1 MEGEVL
7 VKFVGDTSNLD
18 SKTKGL
24 TSSFGKMTG
33 SIALGNLAAKGIS
46 KGFELVSQN
55 MDRAIQRIDTMNNY
69 PKVMELFG
77 VSADEASE
85 SIKRIDASVQG
96 LPTSLDQ
103 AVAGV
108 QDLFTVTG
116 DLSQSEDMFKAIND
130 SAMVFANGSTE
141 AVDRF
146 IYGYKQALSAGKV
159 SAQDFNQMNEA
170 IPGLMSKV
178 AESMGISYKEL
189 KDGLSDGSIS
199 IDQFND
205 ALHKLDTDGTGSME
219 ALSKSA
225 HTATGGIQTSIA
237 NAKTALARGVANIIK
252 SVDKAL
258 EPFGGLSGVISSIGK
273 IGESAFKKIG
283 DVINWVI
290 PKFIEVAQWINKN
303 KAWIE
308 PLTIAVLSF
317 ITAFKGIKTVISIVK
332 GIQTAFALLNA
343 TMMANPIGLIIAA
356 IAALVAVFIYL
367 WKHCEGFRNFF
378 IGMGEGIISG
388 VQAVWTFLQ
397 TVFQEIVGAVTTFIQ
412 TIWAF
417 ISPIFDFI
425 KNVLYLIIAV
435 VAKVLETIYNILIG
449 VAGWVWDNVLNPI
462 VSFFTTAF
470 DFVTGIVGNAVNFI
484 TGVFSGI
491 ANWIWNNVLSP
502 VVNFFTSAFNTVRNV
517 VVSVFNAIR
526 DTISNIFNAI
536 GNIIKAPI
544 NGIISG
550 INGVLKT
557 MNKIKIPKW
566 VPGVGG
572 KGINIPLIPKLAT
585 GTNYVPNDMIAMIHE
600 GEAVVPK
607 KFNPYAN
614 GMDSTRISSMQN
626 TYNPNIQVYNNVNIE
641 QDPLGQLVHNIKTY
655 SGGSPNDYN
664 YGVGVS

>member
-7 VKFVGDTSNLD
+7 IKFIGDTSNVD

-55 MDRAIQRIDTMNNY
+55 MDRASQRIDTMNNY

-85 SIKRIDASVQG
+85 SVKRIDASVQG

-116 DLSQSEDMFKAIND
+116 DLGKSEDMFKAIND

-237 NAKTALARGVANIIK
+237 NAKTALVRGVANIMK

-258 EPFGGLSGVISSIGK
+258 EPFGGLTGVISKLGQ
-273 IGESAFKKIG
+273 IGEKVFSGLGQIIPIIIPPLLQIIQSIIPPLQGLLTQIMPVLSNIFQTLMPVAIQILNTLIPPLIQIIQSLLPPLIQIINSLLPLIKPIADLINPIVKILMA
-283 DVINWVI
+283 VISPLIEIMSTILPPFIGLLSTILQVI
-290 PKFIEVAQWINKN
+290 LP
-303 KAWIE
+303 
-308 PLTIAVLSF
+308 PLTTAIKQFAGIFEIAIREMF
-317 ITAFKGIKTVISIVK
+317 NRAR
-332 GIQTAFALLNA
+332 
-343 TMMANPIGLIIAA
+343 PIFELIGSQFN
-356 IAALVAVFIYL
+356 VM
-367 WKHCEGFRNFF
+367 KN
-378 IGMGEGIISG
+378 IISN
-388 VQAVWTFLQ
+388 L
-397 TVFQEIVGAVTTFIQ
+397 I
-412 TIWAF
+412 
-417 ISPIFDFI
+417 DFI
-425 KNVLYLIIAV
+425 KNVFTGNWKGAWQNV
-435 VAKVLETIYNILIG
+435 VNIFKNIM
-449 VAGWVWDNVLNPI
+449 
-462 VSFFTTAF
+462 
-470 DFVTGIVGNAVNFI
+470 
-484 TGVFSGI
+484 SGI
-491 ANWIWNNVLSP
+491 
-502 VVNFFTSAFNTVRNV
+502 
-517 VVSVFNAIR
+517 
-526 DTISNIFNAI
+526 
-536 GNIIKAPI
+536 GN
-544 NGIISG
+544 
-550 INGVLKT
+550 VLKT
-557 MNKIKIPKW
+557 PINVIIAGINTFIKGLNHIKIPKW

-585 GTNYVPNDMIAMIHE
+585 GTNYVPDDMIAMIHE

-614 GMDSTRISSMQN
+614 GIDSTRISSMQN

>member
-7 VKFVGDTSNLD
+7 VRFVGDTSNLD
-18 SKTKGL
+18 SKTKGI
-24 TSSFGKMTG
+24 TSSFGKM
-33 SIALGNLAAKGIS
+33 SAAMAIGNITAKAVSKGI
-46 KGFELVSQN
+46 ELIGENV
-55 MDRAIQRIDTMNNY
+55 DRASQRIDTMNNY

-85 SIKRIDASVQG
+85 SVKRIDESVQG

-116 DLSQSEDMFKAIND
+116 DLGKSEAMFKSIND
-130 SAMVFANGSTE
+130 SAMVFANGSTQ

-199 IDQFND
+199 IDQFNE
-205 ALHKLDTDGTGSME
+205 ALNKLDSEGTGSME

-237 NAKTALARGVANIIK
+237 NARTALVRGVANIMK

-258 EPFGGLSGVISSIGK
+258 EPFGGLTGVISKLGQ
-273 IGESAFKKIG
+273 IGEKVFSGLGQIIPIIIPPLVQIIQSIIPPLQGLLTQIMPVLSNIFQTLMPVAIQILNTLIPPLIQIIQSLLPPLIQIINSLLPLIKPIADLINPVVKILMA
-283 DVINWVI
+283 VISPLIEIISTILPPFIGLLSTILQVI
-290 PKFIEVAQWINKN
+290 LP
-303 KAWIE
+303 
-308 PLTIAVLSF
+308 PLTTAIKQFAGIFEIAIREMFNRVR
-317 ITAFKGIKTVISIVK
+317 
-332 GIQTAFALLNA
+332 
-343 TMMANPIGLIIAA
+343 PIFELIGSQFN
-356 IAALVAVFIYL
+356 VM
-367 WKHCEGFRNFF
+367 KN
-378 IGMGEGIISG
+378 IISN
-388 VQAVWTFLQ
+388 L
-397 TVFQEIVGAVTTFIQ
+397 I
-412 TIWAF
+412 
-417 ISPIFDFI
+417 DFI
-425 KNVLYLIIAV
+425 KNV
-435 VAKVLETIYNILIG
+435 
-449 VAGWVWDNVLNPI
+449 
-462 VSFFTTAF
+462 FT
-470 DFVTGIVGNAVNFI
+470 GNWKGAWQN
-484 TGVFSGI
+484 
-491 ANWIWNNVLSP
+491 
-502 VVNFFTSAFNTVRNV
+502 VVNIFK
-517 VVSVFNAIR
+517 
-526 DTISNIFNAI
+526 NIMSGI
-536 GNIIKAPI
+536 GNILKTPI
-544 NGIISG
+544 NVIIAG
-550 INGVLKT
+550 LNT
-557 MNKIKIPKW
+557 FIKGLNHIRIPKW

-614 GMDSTRISSMQN
+614 GIDSTRISSMQN

>member
-7 VKFVGDTSNLD
+7 VKFKGDTSDID
-18 SKTKGL
+18 SKTKNI
-24 TSSFGKMTG
+24 TTSFGKM
-33 SIALGNLAAKGIS
+33 SAAMAIGNIAAKAVS
-46 KGFELVSQN
+46 KGIELIGENV
-55 MDRAIQRIDTMNNY
+55 DRASQRIDTMNNY

-77 VSADEASE
+77 VSADEAAE
-85 SIKRIDASVQG
+85 SVKRIDESVQG

-116 DLSQSEDMFKAIND
+116 DLGKSEAMFKSIND

-178 AESMGISYKEL
+178 AESMGISYKKL

-199 IDQFND
+199 IDQFNA
-205 ALHKLDTDGTGSME
+205 ALQKLDTEGTGSME

-237 NAKTALARGVANIIK
+237 NARTALVRGVANIMK

-258 EPFGGLSGVISSIGK
+258 EPFGGLTGVITKLGKVGEKVFSGLGQIIPIIIPPLLQIIQTIMPPLQNLLTQIMPVLTNLFQTLMPVAIQILNTLIPPLMQIIQAILPPLMQIIQSLLPLLKPIADLLNPIIKILMAIITPLIQIISSILPPF
-273 IGESAFKKIG
+273 IDLLSTILQ
-283 DVINWVI
+283 VIL
-290 PKFIEVAQWINKN
+290 P
-303 KAWIE
+303 
-308 PLTIAVLSF
+308 PLTAAIDFFASVLSTK
-317 ITAFKGIKTVISIVK
+317 IQAAFG
-332 GIQTAFALLNA
+332 
-343 TMMANPIGLIIAA
+343 
-356 IAALVAVFIYL
+356 
-367 WKHCEGFRNFF
+367 R
-378 IGMGEGIISG
+378 
-388 VQAVWTFLQ
+388 VQ
-397 TVFQEIVGAVTTFIQ
+397 
-412 TIWAF
+412 
-417 ISPIFDFI
+417 PIFDLIGNQFNMI
-425 KNVLYLIIAV
+425 KNIISNLIDFIR
-435 VAKVLETIYNILIG
+435 
-449 VAGWVWDNVLNPI
+449 NV
-462 VSFFTTAF
+462 FT
-470 DFVTGIVGNAVNFI
+470 GNWRAAWQN
-484 TGVFSGI
+484 
-491 ANWIWNNVLSP
+491 
-502 VVNFFTSAFNTVRNV
+502 VVN
-517 VVSVFNAIR
+517 
-526 DTISNIFNAI
+526 IFKSIMSGI
-536 GNIIKAPI
+536 GNILKMPL
-544 NGIISG
+544 NVIISG
-550 INGVLKT
+550 INAFIKGL
-557 MNKIKIPKW
+557 NHIKIPKW

-585 GTNYVPNDMIAMIHE
+585 GTNYVPDDMIAMIHE

-614 GMDSTRISSMQN
+614 GIDSTRISSMQN

-664 YGVGVS
+664 YGAGV

>member
-7 VKFVGDTSNLD
+7 VRFVGDTSNLD
-18 SKTKGL
+18 SKTKGI
-24 TSSFGKMTG
+24 TSSFGKM
-33 SIALGNLAAKGIS
+33 SAAMAIGNITAKAVSKGI
-46 KGFELVSQN
+46 ELIGENV
-55 MDRAIQRIDTMNNY
+55 DRASQRIDTMNNY

-85 SIKRIDASVQG
+85 SVKRIDESVQG

-116 DLSQSEDMFKAIND
+116 DLGKSEAMFKSIND

-178 AESMGISYKEL
+178 AESMGISFKDL

-199 IDQFND
+199 IDQFNA
-205 ALHKLDTDGTGSME
+205 ALQKLDTEGTGSME

-237 NAKTALARGVANIIK
+237 NARTALVRGVANIMK

-258 EPFGGLSGVISSIGK
+258 EPFGGLTGVITKLGKVGEKVFSGLGQIIPVIIPPLLEIIQTIAPALQSLLTQIMPVLSNIFQTIMPIAIQILNTLIPPLLQIIQMILPPLTQIINSLLPLLKPIADLLNPIIKILMSIITPLVEIISSILPPF
-273 IGESAFKKIG
+273 IDLLSTILQ
-283 DVINWVI
+283 VIL
-290 PKFIEVAQWINKN
+290 P
-303 KAWIE
+303 
-308 PLTIAVLSF
+308 PLTAAIDFFASVLSTK
-317 ITAFKGIKTVISIVK
+317 IQAAFGIV
-332 GIQTAFALLNA
+332 Q
-343 TMMANPIGLIIAA
+343 PIFDLIGNQFNMI
-356 IAALVAVFIYL
+356 
-367 WKHCEGFRNFF
+367 KN
-378 IGMGEGIISG
+378 IISN
-388 VQAVWTFLQ
+388 L
-397 TVFQEIVGAVTTFIQ
+397 I
-412 TIWAF
+412 
-417 ISPIFDFI
+417 DFI
-425 KNVLYLIIAV
+425 KNVFTGNWKAAWKNV
-435 VAKVLETIYNILIG
+435 VNIFKSIM
-449 VAGWVWDNVLNPI
+449 
-462 VSFFTTAF
+462 
-470 DFVTGIVGNAVNFI
+470 
-484 TGVFSGI
+484 SGI
-491 ANWIWNNVLSP
+491 A
-502 VVNFFTSAFNTVRNV
+502 
-517 VVSVFNAIR
+517 
-526 DTISNIFNAI
+526 
-536 GNIIKAPI
+536 NIIKAPI
-544 NGIISG
+544 NAIIGG
-550 INGVLKT
+550 INGFIKGL
-557 MNKIKIPKW
+557 NKIKIPNW
-566 VPGVGG
+566 VPVVGG

-585 GTNYVPNDMIAMIHE
+585 GTNYVPNDMLAMIHE

-614 GMDSTRISSMQN
+614 GIDSTRISSMQN

>member
-7 VKFVGDTSNLD
+7 IKFIGDTSNVD

-85 SIKRIDASVQG
+85 SIKRIDKSVQG

-103 AVAGV
+103 AVSGV
-108 QDLFTVTG
+108 QDLFTVTN
-116 DLSQSEDMFKAIND
+116 DLEQSESMFKAIND

-199 IDQFND
+199 IDQFNA
-205 ALHKLDTDGTGSME
+205 ALQKLDTEGTGSME

-225 HTATGGIQTSIA
+225 HTATGGIQTSIT
-237 NAKTALARGVANIIK
+237 NMKTALARGVANIIK

-290 PKFIEVAQWINKN
+290 PKFVEIAQWINKN

-308 PLTIAVLSF
+308 PLTIAILSF
-317 ITAFKGIKTVISIVK
+317 ITAFKGVQTVITIVK
-332 GIQTAFALLNA
+332 GFQTAFALLNA
-343 TMMANPIGLIIAA
+343 TMLANPIGLIIAA
-356 IAALVAVFIYL
+356 IAALVAAFIYL
-367 WKHCEGFRNFF
+367 WNHCEGFRNFF
-378 IGMGEGIISG
+378 IGMWEGFKNLISTWIDG
-388 VQAVWTFLQ
+388 FKKNLEFVKGFVMGIWDGIKTHISNGISL
-397 TVFQEIVGAVTTFIQ
+397 IVG
-412 TIWAF
+412 
-417 ISPIFDFI
+417 
-425 KNVLYLIIAV
+425 
-435 VAKVLETIYNILIG
+435 
-449 VAGWVWDNVLNPI
+449 
-462 VSFFTTAF
+462 FFTGMA
-470 DFVTGIVGNAVNFI
+470 DGIKRIVYG
-484 TGVFSGI
+484 
-491 ANWIWNNVLSP
+491 
-502 VVNFFTSAFNTVRNV
+502 
-517 VVSVFNAIR
+517 IR
-526 DTISNIFNAI
+526 DIFVNVFTAIVNIV
-536 GNIIKAPI
+536 KAPI
-544 NGIISG
+544 NFIIGG
-550 INGVLKT
+550 INAFIRGI
-557 MNKIKIPKW
+557 NRIKIPKW

-572 KGINIPLIPKLAT
+572 KGFNISTIPKLNV
-585 GTNYVPNDMIAMIHE
+585 GTNYVPEDTLAMIHK

-614 GMDSTRISSMQN
+614 GIDSTRISSMQN

>member
-7 VKFVGDTSNLD
+7 IKFIGDTSNVD

-24 TSSFGKMTG
+24 TSSFSKMTG

-55 MDRAIQRIDTMNNY
+55 MDRASQRIDTMNNY

-85 SIKRIDASVQG
+85 SVKRIDKSVQG

-146 IYGYKQALSAGKV
+146 IYGYKQSLSAGKV

-237 NAKTALARGVANIIK
+237 NAKTALVRGVANIMK

-258 EPFGGLSGVISSIGK
+258 EPFGGLTGVISKLGQ
-273 IGESAFKKIG
+273 IGEKVFSGLGQIIPIIIPPLVQIIQSIIPPLQGLLTQIMPVLTNIFQTLMPVAIQILNTLIPPLIQIIQSLLPPLIQIINSLLPLIKPIADLINPVVKILMA
-283 DVINWVI
+283 VISPLIEIISTILPPFIGLLSTILQVI
-290 PKFIEVAQWINKN
+290 LP
-303 KAWIE
+303 
-308 PLTIAVLSF
+308 PLTTAIKQFAGIFEIAIREMFNRVR
-317 ITAFKGIKTVISIVK
+317 
-332 GIQTAFALLNA
+332 
-343 TMMANPIGLIIAA
+343 PIFELIGSQFN
-356 IAALVAVFIYL
+356 VM
-367 WKHCEGFRNFF
+367 KN
-378 IGMGEGIISG
+378 IISN
-388 VQAVWTFLQ
+388 L
-397 TVFQEIVGAVTTFIQ
+397 I
-412 TIWAF
+412 
-417 ISPIFDFI
+417 DFI
-425 KNVLYLIIAV
+425 KNV
-435 VAKVLETIYNILIG
+435 
-449 VAGWVWDNVLNPI
+449 
-462 VSFFTTAF
+462 FT
-470 DFVTGIVGNAVNFI
+470 GNWKGAWQN
-484 TGVFSGI
+484 
-491 ANWIWNNVLSP
+491 
-502 VVNFFTSAFNTVRNV
+502 VVNIFK
-517 VVSVFNAIR
+517 
-526 DTISNIFNAI
+526 NIMSGI
-536 GNIIKAPI
+536 GNILKTPI
-544 NGIISG
+544 NVIIAG
-550 INGVLKT
+550 LNTFIKGLNH
-557 MNKIKIPKW
+557 IKIPKW

-585 GTNYVPNDMIAMIHE
+585 GTNYVPNDMLAMIHE

-614 GMDSTRISSMQN
+614 GIDSTRISSMQN

>member
-7 VKFVGDTSNLD
+7 VRFVGDTSNLD

-24 TSSFGKMTG
+24 SSSFGKLSAAMA
-33 SIALGNLAAKGIS
+33 IGNITAKAVSKGI
-46 KGFELVSQN
+46 ELIGENV
-55 MDRAIQRIDTMNNY
+55 DRASQRIDTMNNY

-85 SIKRIDASVQG
+85 SIKRIDESVQG

-116 DLSQSEDMFKAIND
+116 DLGKSEAMFKSIND

-178 AESMGISYKEL
+178 AESMGISFKKL

-199 IDQFND
+199 IDQFNE
-205 ALHKLDTDGTGSME
+205 ALNKLDSEGTGSME

-237 NAKTALARGVANIIK
+237 NARTALVRGVANIMK

-258 EPFGGLSGVISSIGK
+258 EPFGGLTGVITKLGKVGEKVFSGLGQIIPVIIPPLLQIAQEIMPSLQSIFSQIMPVLMNLVQAIIPLISQYLVTNFETLMSLVQMIMPALVEILNSLMPILTMLGGLIK
-273 IGESAFKKIG
+273 PLFTIISALLKPLLSIITTILPPFI
-283 DVINWVI
+283 DLLSTILQVIL
-290 PKFIEVAQWINKN
+290 P
-303 KAWIE
+303 
-308 PLTIAVLSF
+308 PLTAAIDLFASVLSTK
-317 ITAFKGIKTVISIVK
+317 IQAAFGI
-332 GIQTAFALLNA
+332 
-343 TMMANPIGLIIAA
+343 
-356 IAALVAVFIYL
+356 
-367 WKHCEGFRNFF
+367 
-378 IGMGEGIISG
+378 
-388 VQAVWTFLQ
+388 VQ
-397 TVFQEIVGAVTTFIQ
+397 
-412 TIWAF
+412 
-417 ISPIFDFI
+417 PIFDLIGNQFNMMKNIISNLINFI
-425 KNVLYLIIAV
+425 KNV
-435 VAKVLETIYNILIG
+435 
-449 VAGWVWDNVLNPI
+449 
-462 VSFFTTAF
+462 FT
-470 DFVTGIVGNAVNFI
+470 GNWKAAWQN
-484 TGVFSGI
+484 
-491 ANWIWNNVLSP
+491 
-502 VVNFFTSAFNTVRNV
+502 VVN
-517 VVSVFNAIR
+517 
-526 DTISNIFNAI
+526 IFKSIMSGI
-536 GNIIKAPI
+536 GNILKAPI
-544 NGIISG
+544 NAIIGG
-550 INGVLKT
+550 INGFIKGL
-557 MNKIKIPKW
+557 NKIKIPNW
-566 VPGVGG
+566 VPAVGG

-585 GTNYVPNDMIAMIHE
+585 GTNYVPDDMLAMIHE

-614 GMDSTRISSMQN
+614 GIDSTRITSMQN

>member
-7 VKFVGDTSNLD
+7 VRFVGDTSDID
-18 SKTKGL
+18 SKTKGI
-24 TSSFGKMTG
+24 TSSFGKM
-33 SIALGNLAAKGIS
+33 SAAMAIGNITAKAVSKGI
-46 KGFELVSQN
+46 ELIGENV
-55 MDRAIQRIDTMNNY
+55 DRASQRIDTMNNY

-116 DLSQSEDMFKAIND
+116 DLGKSEAMFKSIND

-178 AESMGISYKEL
+178 AESMGISFKKL

-199 IDQFND
+199 IDQFNA
-205 ALHKLDTDGTGSME
+205 ALQKLDTEGTGSME

-237 NAKTALARGVANIIK
+237 NARTALVRGVANIMK

-258 EPFGGLSGVISSIGK
+258 EPFGGLTGVITKLGKVGEKVFSGLGQIIPVIIPPLLEIIQTIAPALQSLLSQIMPVLSNIFQTIMPIAIQILNTLIPPLLQIIQMILPPLTQIINSLLPLLKPIADLLNPIIKILMSIITPLVQIISSILPPF
-273 IGESAFKKIG
+273 IDLLSTILQ
-283 DVINWVI
+283 VIL
-290 PKFIEVAQWINKN
+290 P
-303 KAWIE
+303 
-308 PLTIAVLSF
+308 PLTAAIDFFASVLSTK
-317 ITAFKGIKTVISIVK
+317 IQAAFGIV
-332 GIQTAFALLNA
+332 Q
-343 TMMANPIGLIIAA
+343 PIFDLIGNQFNMI
-356 IAALVAVFIYL
+356 
-367 WKHCEGFRNFF
+367 KN
-378 IGMGEGIISG
+378 IISN
-388 VQAVWTFLQ
+388 L
-397 TVFQEIVGAVTTFIQ
+397 I
-412 TIWAF
+412 
-417 ISPIFDFI
+417 DFI
-425 KNVLYLIIAV
+425 KNVFTGNWRAAWQNV
-435 VAKVLETIYNILIG
+435 VNIFKSIM
-449 VAGWVWDNVLNPI
+449 
-462 VSFFTTAF
+462 
-470 DFVTGIVGNAVNFI
+470 
-484 TGVFSGI
+484 SGI
-491 ANWIWNNVLSP
+491 A
-502 VVNFFTSAFNTVRNV
+502 
-517 VVSVFNAIR
+517 
-526 DTISNIFNAI
+526 
-536 GNIIKAPI
+536 NIIKAPI
-544 NGIISG
+544 NAIIGG
-550 INGVLKT
+550 INGFIKGL
-557 MNKIKIPKW
+557 NKIKIPNW
-566 VPGVGG
+566 VPVVGG

-585 GTNYVPNDMIAMIHE
+585 GTNYVPDDMIAMIHE

-614 GMDSTRISSMQN
+614 GIDSTRISSMQN

>member
-7 VKFVGDTSNLD
+7 IKFIGDTSNVD

-55 MDRAIQRIDTMNNY
+55 MDRASQRIDTMNNY

-85 SIKRIDASVQG
+85 SIKRIDESVQG

-116 DLSQSEDMFKAIND
+116 DLGKSEAMFKSIND
-130 SAMVFANGSTE
+130 SAMVFANGSTG

-237 NAKTALARGVANIIK
+237 NAKTALVRGVANIMK

-258 EPFGGLSGVISSIGK
+258 EPFGGLTGVISKLGQ
-273 IGESAFKKIG
+273 IGEKVFSGLGQIIPIIIPPLLQIIQSIIPPLQSLLTQIMPVLTNLFQTLMPVAIQILNTLIPPLMQIIQALLPPLIQIINSLLPLIKPIADLLNPIIKILMSIIAPLVQIISSILPPFIDLLSTILG
-283 DVINWVI
+283 VIL
-290 PKFIEVAQWINKN
+290 P
-303 KAWIE
+303 
-308 PLTIAVLSF
+308 PLTAAIDFFASVLSTK
-317 ITAFKGIKTVISIVK
+317 IQAAFGIV
-332 GIQTAFALLNA
+332 Q
-343 TMMANPIGLIIAA
+343 PIFDLIGNKFNMI
-356 IAALVAVFIYL
+356 
-367 WKHCEGFRNFF
+367 KN
-378 IGMGEGIISG
+378 IISN
-388 VQAVWTFLQ
+388 L
-397 TVFQEIVGAVTTFIQ
+397 I
-412 TIWAF
+412 
-417 ISPIFDFI
+417 DFI
-425 KNVLYLIIAV
+425 KNV
-435 VAKVLETIYNILIG
+435 
-449 VAGWVWDNVLNPI
+449 
-462 VSFFTTAF
+462 FT
-470 DFVTGIVGNAVNFI
+470 GNWKAAWQN
-484 TGVFSGI
+484 
-491 ANWIWNNVLSP
+491 
-502 VVNFFTSAFNTVRNV
+502 VVN
-517 VVSVFNAIR
+517 
-526 DTISNIFNAI
+526 IFKSIMSGI
-536 GNIIKAPI
+536 GNILKTPI
-544 NGIISG
+544 NVIISG
-550 INGVLKT
+550 LNTFIKGLNH
-557 MNKIKIPKW
+557 IKIPKW

-614 GMDSTRISSMQN
+614 GIDSTRISSMQN

>member
-7 VKFVGDTSNLD
+7 VRFVGDTSNID

-24 TSSFGKMTG
+24 TSSFGKM
-33 SIALGNLAAKGIS
+33 SAAMAIGNITAKAVSKGI
-46 KGFELVSQN
+46 ELIGENV
-55 MDRAIQRIDTMNNY
+55 DRASQRIDTMNNY

-85 SIKRIDASVQG
+85 SVKRIDESVQG

-116 DLSQSEDMFKAIND
+116 DLGKSEAMFKSIND

-178 AESMGISYKEL
+178 AESMGISFKKL

-199 IDQFND
+199 IDQFNA
-205 ALHKLDTDGTGSME
+205 ALQKLDTEGTGSME

-237 NAKTALARGVANIIK
+237 NARTALVRGVANIMK

-258 EPFGGLSGVISSIGK
+258 EPFGGLTGVITKLGKVGEKVFSGLGQIIPVIIPPLLEIIQTIAPALQSLLTQIMPVLSNIFQTIMPIAIQILNTLIPPLLQIIQMILPPLTQIINSLLPLLKPIADLLNPIIKILMSIITPLVEIISSILPPF
-273 IGESAFKKIG
+273 IDLLSTILQ
-283 DVINWVI
+283 VIL
-290 PKFIEVAQWINKN
+290 P
-303 KAWIE
+303 
-308 PLTIAVLSF
+308 PLTAAIDFFASVLSTK
-317 ITAFKGIKTVISIVK
+317 IQAAFGIV
-332 GIQTAFALLNA
+332 Q
-343 TMMANPIGLIIAA
+343 PIFDLIGNQFNMI
-356 IAALVAVFIYL
+356 
-367 WKHCEGFRNFF
+367 KN
-378 IGMGEGIISG
+378 IISN
-388 VQAVWTFLQ
+388 L
-397 TVFQEIVGAVTTFIQ
+397 I
-412 TIWAF
+412 
-417 ISPIFDFI
+417 DFI
-425 KNVLYLIIAV
+425 KNVFTGNWKAAWQNV
-435 VAKVLETIYNILIG
+435 VNIFKSIM
-449 VAGWVWDNVLNPI
+449 
-462 VSFFTTAF
+462 
-470 DFVTGIVGNAVNFI
+470 
-484 TGVFSGI
+484 SGI
-491 ANWIWNNVLSP
+491 A
-502 VVNFFTSAFNTVRNV
+502 
-517 VVSVFNAIR
+517 
-526 DTISNIFNAI
+526 
-536 GNIIKAPI
+536 NIIKAPI
-544 NGIISG
+544 NAIIGG
-550 INGVLKT
+550 INGFIKGL
-557 MNKIKIPKW
+557 NKIKIPNW
-566 VPGVGG
+566 VPVVGG

-614 GMDSTRISSMQN
+614 GIDSTRISSMQN

>member
-7 VKFVGDTSNLD
+7 VRFVGDTSNLD
-18 SKTKGL
+18 SKTKGI
-24 TSSFGKMTG
+24 TSSFGKM
-33 SIALGNLAAKGIS
+33 SAAMAIGNITAKAVSKGI
-46 KGFELVSQN
+46 ELIGENV
-55 MDRAIQRIDTMNNY
+55 DRASQRIDTMNNY

-85 SIKRIDASVQG
+85 SIKRIDESVQG

-116 DLSQSEDMFKAIND
+116 DLGKSEAMFKSIND

-178 AESMGISYKEL
+178 AESMGISFKKL

-199 IDQFND
+199 IDQFNE
-205 ALHKLDTDGTGSME
+205 ALNKLDSEGTGSME

-237 NAKTALARGVANIIK
+237 NARTALVRGVANIMK

-258 EPFGGLSGVISSIGK
+258 EPFGGLTGVITKLGKVGEKVFSGLGQIIPVIIPPLLQIAQEIMPSLQSIFSQIMPVLMNLVQAIMPLISQYLVTNFETLMSLVQMIMPALVEILNSLMPILTMLGGLIK
-273 IGESAFKKIG
+273 PLFTIISALLKPLLSIITTILPPFI
-283 DVINWVI
+283 DLLSTILQVIL
-290 PKFIEVAQWINKN
+290 P
-303 KAWIE
+303 
-308 PLTIAVLSF
+308 PLTAAIDLFASVLSTK
-317 ITAFKGIKTVISIVK
+317 IQAAFGI
-332 GIQTAFALLNA
+332 
-343 TMMANPIGLIIAA
+343 
-356 IAALVAVFIYL
+356 
-367 WKHCEGFRNFF
+367 
-378 IGMGEGIISG
+378 
-388 VQAVWTFLQ
+388 VQ
-397 TVFQEIVGAVTTFIQ
+397 
-412 TIWAF
+412 
-417 ISPIFDFI
+417 PIFDLIGNQFNMMKNIISNLINFI
-425 KNVLYLIIAV
+425 KNV
-435 VAKVLETIYNILIG
+435 
-449 VAGWVWDNVLNPI
+449 
-462 VSFFTTAF
+462 FT
-470 DFVTGIVGNAVNFI
+470 GNWKAAWQN
-484 TGVFSGI
+484 
-491 ANWIWNNVLSP
+491 
-502 VVNFFTSAFNTVRNV
+502 VVN
-517 VVSVFNAIR
+517 
-526 DTISNIFNAI
+526 IFKSIMSGI
-536 GNIIKAPI
+536 GNILKAPI
-544 NGIISG
+544 NAIIGG
-550 INGVLKT
+550 INGFIKGL
-557 MNKIKIPKW
+557 NKIKIPNW
-566 VPGVGG
+566 VPAVGG

-585 GTNYVPNDMIAMIHE
+585 GTNYVPDDMLAMIHE

-614 GMDSTRISSMQN
+614 GIDSTRITSMQN

>member
-7 VKFVGDTSNLD
+7 VRFVGDTSNLD
-18 SKTKGL
+18 SKTKGI
-24 TSSFGKMTG
+24 TSSFGKLSAAMA
-33 SIALGNLAAKGIS
+33 IGNITAKAVSKGI
-46 KGFELVSQN
+46 ELIGENV
-55 MDRAIQRIDTMNNY
+55 DRASQRIDTMNNY

-85 SIKRIDASVQG
+85 SIKRIDESVQG

-116 DLSQSEDMFKAIND
+116 DLGKSEAMFKSIND

-178 AESMGISYKEL
+178 AESMGISFKKL

-199 IDQFND
+199 IDQFNE
-205 ALHKLDTDGTGSME
+205 ALNKLDSEGTGSME

-237 NAKTALARGVANIIK
+237 NARTALVRGVANIMK

-258 EPFGGLSGVISSIGK
+258 EPFGGLTGVITKLGKVGEKVFSGLGQIIPVIIPPLLQIIQSIIPPLQNLLTQIMPVLTNLFQTLMPVAIQILNTLIPPLLQIIQMILPPLTQIINSLLPLLKPIADLLNPIIKILMSIITPLVEIISSILPPF
-273 IGESAFKKIG
+273 IDLLSTILQ
-283 DVINWVI
+283 VIL
-290 PKFIEVAQWINKN
+290 P
-303 KAWIE
+303 
-308 PLTIAVLSF
+308 PLTAAIDFFASVLSTK
-317 ITAFKGIKTVISIVK
+317 IQAAFGI
-332 GIQTAFALLNA
+332 
-343 TMMANPIGLIIAA
+343 
-356 IAALVAVFIYL
+356 
-367 WKHCEGFRNFF
+367 
-378 IGMGEGIISG
+378 
-388 VQAVWTFLQ
+388 VQ
-397 TVFQEIVGAVTTFIQ
+397 
-412 TIWAF
+412 
-417 ISPIFDFI
+417 PIFDLIGNQFNMMKNIISNLINFI
-425 KNVLYLIIAV
+425 KNV
-435 VAKVLETIYNILIG
+435 
-449 VAGWVWDNVLNPI
+449 
-462 VSFFTTAF
+462 FT
-470 DFVTGIVGNAVNFI
+470 GNWKAAWQN
-484 TGVFSGI
+484 
-491 ANWIWNNVLSP
+491 
-502 VVNFFTSAFNTVRNV
+502 VVN
-517 VVSVFNAIR
+517 
-526 DTISNIFNAI
+526 IFKSIMSGI
-536 GNIIKAPI
+536 GNILKAPI
-544 NGIISG
+544 NAIIGG
-550 INGVLKT
+550 INGFIKGL
-557 MNKIKIPKW
+557 NKIKIPNW
-566 VPGVGG
+566 VPAVGG

-585 GTNYVPNDMIAMIHE
+585 GTNYVPDDMLAMIHE

-614 GMDSTRISSMQN
+614 GIDSTRITSMQN

>member
-7 VKFVGDTSNLD
+7 VRFVGDTSNLD
-18 SKTKGL
+18 SKTKGI
-24 TSSFGKMTG
+24 TSSFGKM
-33 SIALGNLAAKGIS
+33 SAAMAIGNITAKAVSKGI
-46 KGFELVSQN
+46 ELIGENV
-55 MDRAIQRIDTMNNY
+55 DRASQRIDTMNNY

-85 SIKRIDASVQG
+85 SVKRIDESVQG

-116 DLSQSEDMFKAIND
+116 DLGKSEAMFKSIND

-178 AESMGISYKEL
+178 AESMGISFKDL

-199 IDQFND
+199 IDQFNE
-205 ALHKLDTDGTGSME
+205 ALNKLDSEGTGSME

-237 NAKTALARGVANIIK
+237 NARTALVRGVANIMK

-258 EPFGGLSGVISSIGK
+258 EPFGGLTGVITKLGKVGEKVFSSLGQIIPVIIPPLLEIIQTIAPALQSLLSQIMPVLSNIFQTLMPVVIQILNTLIPPLLQIIQMILPPLMQIINSLLPLLKPIADLLNPIIKILMSIITPLVQIISSILPPF
-273 IGESAFKKIG
+273 IDLLSTILQ
-283 DVINWVI
+283 VIL
-290 PKFIEVAQWINKN
+290 P
-303 KAWIE
+303 
-308 PLTIAVLSF
+308 PLTAAIDFFASVLSTK
-317 ITAFKGIKTVISIVK
+317 IQAAFGIV
-332 GIQTAFALLNA
+332 Q
-343 TMMANPIGLIIAA
+343 PIFDLIGNQFNMI
-356 IAALVAVFIYL
+356 
-367 WKHCEGFRNFF
+367 KN
-378 IGMGEGIISG
+378 IISN
-388 VQAVWTFLQ
+388 L
-397 TVFQEIVGAVTTFIQ
+397 I
-412 TIWAF
+412 
-417 ISPIFDFI
+417 DFI
-425 KNVLYLIIAV
+425 KNVFTGNWKAAWQSV
-435 VAKVLETIYNILIG
+435 VNIFKSIM
-449 VAGWVWDNVLNPI
+449 
-462 VSFFTTAF
+462 
-470 DFVTGIVGNAVNFI
+470 
-484 TGVFSGI
+484 SGI
-491 ANWIWNNVLSP
+491 A
-502 VVNFFTSAFNTVRNV
+502 
-517 VVSVFNAIR
+517 
-526 DTISNIFNAI
+526 
-536 GNIIKAPI
+536 NIIKAPI
-544 NGIISG
+544 NAIIGG
-550 INGVLKT
+550 INGFIKGL
-557 MNKIKIPKW
+557 NKIKIPNW
-566 VPGVGG
+566 VPVVGG

-585 GTNYVPNDMIAMIHE
+585 GTNYVPNDMLAMIHE

-614 GMDSTRISSMQN
+614 GIDSTRITSMQN

-664 YGVGVS
+664 YGVGV

>member
-7 VKFVGDTSNLD
+7 VRFVGDTSNLD

-24 TSSFGKMTG
+24 SSSFGKLSAAMA
-33 SIALGNLAAKGIS
+33 IGNITAKAVSKGI
-46 KGFELVSQN
+46 ELIGENV
-55 MDRAIQRIDTMNNY
+55 DRASQRIDTMNNY

-85 SIKRIDASVQG
+85 SIKRIDESVQG

-116 DLSQSEDMFKAIND
+116 DLGKSEAMFKSIND

-178 AESMGISYKEL
+178 AESMGISFKDL

-199 IDQFND
+199 IDQFNE
-205 ALHKLDTDGTGSME
+205 ALNKLDSEGTGSME

-237 NAKTALARGVANIIK
+237 NARTALVRGVANIMK

-258 EPFGGLSGVISSIGK
+258 EPFGGLTGVITKLGKVGEKVFSGLGQIIPVIIPPLLQIAQEIMPSLQSIFSQIMPVLMNLVQAIMPLISQYLVTNFETLMSLVQMIMPALVEILNSLMPILTMLGGLIK
-273 IGESAFKKIG
+273 PLFTIISALLKPLLSIITTILPPFI
-283 DVINWVI
+283 DLLSTILQVIL
-290 PKFIEVAQWINKN
+290 P
-303 KAWIE
+303 
-308 PLTIAVLSF
+308 PLTAAIDLFASVLSTK
-317 ITAFKGIKTVISIVK
+317 IQAAFGI
-332 GIQTAFALLNA
+332 
-343 TMMANPIGLIIAA
+343 
-356 IAALVAVFIYL
+356 
-367 WKHCEGFRNFF
+367 
-378 IGMGEGIISG
+378 
-388 VQAVWTFLQ
+388 VQ
-397 TVFQEIVGAVTTFIQ
+397 
-412 TIWAF
+412 
-417 ISPIFDFI
+417 PIFDLIGNQFNMMKNIISNLINFI
-425 KNVLYLIIAV
+425 KNV
-435 VAKVLETIYNILIG
+435 
-449 VAGWVWDNVLNPI
+449 
-462 VSFFTTAF
+462 FT
-470 DFVTGIVGNAVNFI
+470 GNWKAAWQN
-484 TGVFSGI
+484 
-491 ANWIWNNVLSP
+491 
-502 VVNFFTSAFNTVRNV
+502 VVN
-517 VVSVFNAIR
+517 
-526 DTISNIFNAI
+526 IFKSIMSGI
-536 GNIIKAPI
+536 GNILKAPI
-544 NGIISG
+544 NAIIGG
-550 INGVLKT
+550 INGFIKGL
-557 MNKIKIPKW
+557 NKIKIPNW
-566 VPGVGG
+566 VPAVGG

-585 GTNYVPNDMIAMIHE
+585 GTNYVPDDMLAMIHE

-614 GMDSTRISSMQN
+614 GIDSTRITSMQN

>member
-7 VKFVGDTSNLD
+7 IKFVGDTSDID

-24 TSSFGKMTG
+24 TSSFGKM
-33 SIALGNLAAKGIS
+33 SAAMAIGNIAAKAVS
-46 KGFELVSQN
+46 KGIELIGEN
-55 MDRAIQRIDTMNNY
+55 IDRASQRIDTMNNY

-85 SIKRIDASVQG
+85 SVKRIDESVQG

-116 DLSQSEDMFKAIND
+116 DLEKSESMFKSIND

-146 IYGYKQALSAGKV
+146 IYGFKQALSAGKV

-170 IPGLMSKV
+170 IPGLMTKV
-178 AESMGISYKEL
+178 AEAMGVSFKEL

-199 IDQFND
+199 IDQFNK
-205 ALHKLDTDGTGSME
+205 ALHKLDVEGVGSME

-237 NAKTALARGVANIIK
+237 NAKTALVRGVANIMK

-258 EPFGGLSGVISSIGK
+258 EPFGGLTGVISKLGQV
-273 IGESAFKKIG
+273 GEKVFSGLGQI
-283 DVINWVI
+283 I
-290 PKFIEVAQWINKN
+290 PII
-303 KAWIE
+303 IP
-308 PLTIAVLSF
+308 PL
-317 ITAFKGIKTVISIVK
+317 
-332 GIQTAFALLNA
+332 
-343 TMMANPIGLIIAA
+343 
-356 IAALVAVFIYL
+356 
-367 WKHCEGFRNFF
+367 
-378 IGMGEGIISG
+378 
-388 VQAVWTFLQ
+388 LQ
-397 TVFQEIVGAVTTFIQ
+397 IIQ
-412 TIWAF
+412 TIIPPLQSLLAQIMPVLINLF
-417 ISPIFDFI
+417 QTLMPVAIQILNTLIPPLMQIIQALLPPLIQIINSLLPLIKPIADLIQPLVKILMAIISPLIEIISTILPPFIDLLSTILQVILPPLTWAIEQFAGVFTIYMQEAFNRVRPIFDLIGSRFNIMKNIISNLIDFI
-425 KNVLYLIIAV
+425 KNV
-435 VAKVLETIYNILIG
+435 
-449 VAGWVWDNVLNPI
+449 
-462 VSFFTTAF
+462 FT
-470 DFVTGIVGNAVNFI
+470 GNWRAAWQN
-484 TGVFSGI
+484 
-491 ANWIWNNVLSP
+491 
-502 VVNFFTSAFNTVRNV
+502 VVNIFK
-517 VVSVFNAIR
+517 
-526 DTISNIFNAI
+526 NIMSGI
-536 GNIIKAPI
+536 GNILKMPL
-544 NGIISG
+544 NVIIAG
-550 INGVLKT
+550 INTFIKGL
-557 MNKIKIPKW
+557 NHIKIPKW

-572 KGINIPLIPKLAT
+572 KGISIPLIPKLAT
-585 GTNYVPNDMIAMIHE
+585 GTNYVPDDMIAMIHE

-614 GMDSTRISSMQN
+614 GIDSTRISSMQN

>member
-1 MEGEVL
+1 MDGEVL
-7 VKFVGDTSNLD
+7 VKFVGDTSDID
-18 SKTKGL
+18 SKTKGI
-24 TSSFGKMTG
+24 TSSFGKM
-33 SIALGNLAAKGIS
+33 SAAMAIGNIAAKAVS
-46 KGFELVSQN
+46 KGIELIGENV
-55 MDRAIQRIDTMNNY
+55 DRASQRIDTMNNY

-85 SIKRIDASVQG
+85 SIKRIDESVQG

-116 DLSQSEDMFKAIND
+116 DLGKSEAMFKSIND

-178 AESMGISYKEL
+178 AESMGISYKKL

-199 IDQFND
+199 IDQFNA
-205 ALHKLDTDGTGSME
+205 ALQKLDTEGTGSME

-237 NAKTALARGVANIIK
+237 NARTALVRGVANIMK

-258 EPFGGLSGVISSIGK
+258 EPFGGLTGVITKLGKVGEKVFSGLGQIIPVIIPPLLQIIQSIIPPLQNLLTQIMPVLTNLFQTLMPVAIQILNTLIPPLMQIIQALLPPLIQIINSLLPLIKPIADLLNPIIKILMAIITPLVQIISSILPPFIDLLSTILG
-273 IGESAFKKIG
+273 
-283 DVINWVI
+283 VIL
-290 PKFIEVAQWINKN
+290 P
-303 KAWIE
+303 
-308 PLTIAVLSF
+308 PLTAAIDFFASVLSTK
-317 ITAFKGIKTVISIVK
+317 IQAAFGIV
-332 GIQTAFALLNA
+332 Q
-343 TMMANPIGLIIAA
+343 PIFDLIGNRFNMI
-356 IAALVAVFIYL
+356 
-367 WKHCEGFRNFF
+367 KN
-378 IGMGEGIISG
+378 IISN
-388 VQAVWTFLQ
+388 L
-397 TVFQEIVGAVTTFIQ
+397 I
-412 TIWAF
+412 
-417 ISPIFDFI
+417 DFI
-425 KNVLYLIIAV
+425 KNV
-435 VAKVLETIYNILIG
+435 
-449 VAGWVWDNVLNPI
+449 
-462 VSFFTTAF
+462 FT
-470 DFVTGIVGNAVNFI
+470 GNWRAAWQN
-484 TGVFSGI
+484 
-491 ANWIWNNVLSP
+491 
-502 VVNFFTSAFNTVRNV
+502 VVNIFK
-517 VVSVFNAIR
+517 
-526 DTISNIFNAI
+526 NIMSGI
-536 GNIIKAPI
+536 GNILKTPL
-544 NGIISG
+544 NVIISG
-550 INGVLKT
+550 INTFIKGL
-557 MNKIKIPKW
+557 NHIKIPKW

-585 GTNYVPNDMIAMIHE
+585 GTNYVPDDMIAMIHE

-614 GMDSTRISSMQN
+614 GIDSTRISSMQN

>member
-18 SKTKGL
+18 SKTKGI
-24 TSSFGKMTG
+24 TSSFGKMSG
-33 SIALGNLAAKGIS
+33 AMAIGNIAAKAVS
-46 KGFELVSQN
+46 KGIEVIGEN
-55 MDRAIQRIDTMNNY
+55 VDRASQRIDTMNNY

-85 SIKRIDASVQG
+85 SIKRIDKSVQG

-103 AVAGV
+103 AVSGV
-108 QDLFTVTG
+108 QDLFTVTN
-116 DLSQSEDMFKAIND
+116 DLEQSEDMFKAIND

-205 ALHKLDTDGTGSME
+205 ALQKLDTEGTGSME

-237 NAKTALARGVANIIK
+237 NAKTAMVRGVANIMK
-252 SVDKAL
+252 AVDKAL
-258 EPFGGLSGVISSIGK
+258 EPFGGLTGVISKLGEVGEKVFSALGDIIPIIIPPLIEIVQSIIPPLQNLLSQIMPVLTNLFQTLMPVAIQILNTLIPPLMQIIQALLPPLIQIINSLLPLIKPIADLIQPLVK
-273 IGESAFKKIG
+273 ILMAIITPLIEILTT
-283 DVINWVI
+283 IL
-290 PKFIEVAQWINKN
+290 PPFIDYLSTLFQAILP
-303 KAWIE
+303 
-308 PLTIAVLSF
+308 PLTWAIEQFAGIF
-317 ITAFKGIKTVISIVK
+317 TTYMQEAFNRVRPV
-332 GIQTAFALLNA
+332 FE
-343 TMMANPIGLIIAA
+343 MIGNHFNIM
-356 IAALVAVFIYL
+356 
-367 WKHCEGFRNFF
+367 KN
-378 IGMGEGIISG
+378 IISN
-388 VQAVWTFLQ
+388 
-397 TVFQEIVGAVTTFIQ
+397 IV
-412 TIWAF
+412 
-417 ISPIFDFI
+417 DFI
-425 KNVLYLIIAV
+425 KNV
-435 VAKVLETIYNILIG
+435 
-449 VAGWVWDNVLNPI
+449 
-462 VSFFTTAF
+462 FT
-470 DFVTGIVGNAVNFI
+470 GNWRAAWQN
-484 TGVFSGI
+484 
-491 ANWIWNNVLSP
+491 
-502 VVNFFTSAFNTVRNV
+502 VVNIFK
-517 VVSVFNAIR
+517 
-526 DTISNIFNAI
+526 NIMSGI
-536 GNIIKAPI
+536 GNILKTPL
-544 NGIISG
+544 NVIIAG
-550 INGVLKT
+550 INTFIKGL
-557 MNKIKIPKW
+557 NHIKIPSW

-600 GEAVVPK
+600 VEAVVPK

-614 GMDSTRISSMQN
+614 GIDSTRISSMQN

-664 YGVGVS
+664 YGAGV

>member
-7 VKFVGDTSNLD
+7 VRFVGDTSNLD
-18 SKTKGL
+18 SKTKGI
-24 TSSFGKMTG
+24 TSSFGKM
-33 SIALGNLAAKGIS
+33 SAAMAVGNIAAKAVS
-46 KGFELVSQN
+46 KGFELISQN

-69 PKVMELFG
+69 PKVMQLFG
-77 VSADEASE
+77 VSADEAAE

-116 DLSQSEDMFKAIND
+116 DLGKSEAMFKSIND

-199 IDQFND
+199 IDQFNA
-205 ALHKLDTDGTGSME
+205 ALQKLDTEGTGTME

-225 HTATGGIQTSIA
+225 HTATGGIQTSIT
-237 NAKTALARGVANIIK
+237 NAKTALVRGVANIIK

-258 EPFGGLSGVISSIGK
+258 EPFGGLTGVITKLGQIGEKVFSGLGQIIPIIIPPLLEIIQNIIPPLQSILGQLMPVLKEIFQVLMETAIQRINTLLPPLMQIIQAILPPLIQIITSLLPLLKLIENLIQPVVKILMSIITPLVQIISSILPPF
-273 IGESAFKKIG
+273 IDLLSTILQ
-283 DVINWVI
+283 VIL
-290 PKFIEVAQWINKN
+290 P
-303 KAWIE
+303 
-308 PLTIAVLSF
+308 PLTAAIDFFASVLSTK
-317 ITAFKGIKTVISIVK
+317 IQAAFGIV
-332 GIQTAFALLNA
+332 Q
-343 TMMANPIGLIIAA
+343 PIFDLIGNQFNMI
-356 IAALVAVFIYL
+356 
-367 WKHCEGFRNFF
+367 KN
-378 IGMGEGIISG
+378 IISN
-388 VQAVWTFLQ
+388 L
-397 TVFQEIVGAVTTFIQ
+397 I
-412 TIWAF
+412 
-417 ISPIFDFI
+417 DFI
-425 KNVLYLIIAV
+425 KNVFTGNWKAAWQNV
-435 VAKVLETIYNILIG
+435 VNIFKSIM
-449 VAGWVWDNVLNPI
+449 
-462 VSFFTTAF
+462 
-470 DFVTGIVGNAVNFI
+470 
-484 TGVFSGI
+484 SGI
-491 ANWIWNNVLSP
+491 A
-502 VVNFFTSAFNTVRNV
+502 
-517 VVSVFNAIR
+517 
-526 DTISNIFNAI
+526 
-536 GNIIKAPI
+536 NIIKAPI
-544 NGIISG
+544 NAIIGG
-550 INGVLKT
+550 INGFIKGL
-557 MNKIKIPKW
+557 NKIKIPNW
-566 VPGVGG
+566 VPVVGG

-585 GTNYVPNDMIAMIHE
+585 GTNYVPDDMLAMIHE

-614 GMDSTRISSMQN
+614 GIDSTRISSMQN

>member
-7 VKFVGDTSNLD
+7 VRFVGDTSNLD
-18 SKTKGL
+18 SKTKGI
-24 TSSFGKMTG
+24 TSSFGKMSG
-33 SIALGNLAAKGIS
+33 AMALGNIAAKAVS
-46 KGFELVSQN
+46 KGIEVIGEN
-55 MDRAIQRIDTMNNY
+55 VDRASQRIDTMNNY

-85 SIKRIDASVQG
+85 SIKRIDESVQG

-116 DLSQSEDMFKAIND
+116 DLGKSEAMFKSIND

-178 AESMGISYKEL
+178 AESMGISFKDL

-205 ALHKLDTDGTGSME
+205 ALNKLDSEGTGSME

-237 NAKTALARGVANIIK
+237 NARTALVRGVANIIK

-258 EPFGGLSGVISSIGK
+258 EPFGGLTGVITKLGKVGEKVFSGLGQIIPVIIPPLIEIVQSIMPPLQDLLSQIMPVLTNLFQTLMPVAIQILNTLIPPLMQIIQALLPPLIQIINSLLPLIKPIADLIQPLVK
-273 IGESAFKKIG
+273 ILMAIITPLIEILTT
-283 DVINWVI
+283 IL
-290 PKFIEVAQWINKN
+290 PPFIDYLSTLFQAVLP
-303 KAWIE
+303 
-308 PLTIAVLSF
+308 PLTWAIEQFAGIFEIAMREMFNRVR
-317 ITAFKGIKTVISIVK
+317 
-332 GIQTAFALLNA
+332 
-343 TMMANPIGLIIAA
+343 PI
-356 IAALVAVFIYL
+356 F
-367 WKHCEGFRNFF
+367 EM
-378 IGMGEGIISG
+378 IGNHFNIMKNIISN
-388 VQAVWTFLQ
+388 
-397 TVFQEIVGAVTTFIQ
+397 IV
-412 TIWAF
+412 
-417 ISPIFDFI
+417 DFI
-425 KNVLYLIIAV
+425 KNV
-435 VAKVLETIYNILIG
+435 
-449 VAGWVWDNVLNPI
+449 
-462 VSFFTTAF
+462 FT
-470 DFVTGIVGNAVNFI
+470 GNWKAAWQN
-484 TGVFSGI
+484 
-491 ANWIWNNVLSP
+491 
-502 VVNFFTSAFNTVRNV
+502 VVNIFK
-517 VVSVFNAIR
+517 
-526 DTISNIFNAI
+526 NIMSGI
-536 GNIIKAPI
+536 GNILKTPL
-544 NGIISG
+544 NVIISG
-550 INGVLKT
+550 INTFIKGL
-557 MNKIKIPKW
+557 NHIKIPKW

-585 GTNYVPNDMIAMIHE
+585 GTNYVPDDMIAMIHE

-614 GMDSTRISSMQN
+614 GIDSTRISSMQN

>member
-7 VKFVGDTSNLD
+7 VSFVGDTSNLD
-18 SKTKGL
+18 SKTKGI
-24 TSSFGKMTG
+24 TSSFGKMSG
-33 SIALGNLAAKGIS
+33 AMAIGNLAAKAVS
-46 KGFELVSQN
+46 KGIELIGENV
-55 MDRAIQRIDTMNNY
+55 DRASQRIDTMNNY

-77 VSADEASE
+77 VSADEAAE
-85 SIKRIDASVQG
+85 SVKRIDESVQG

-116 DLSQSEDMFKAIND
+116 DLGKSEAMFKSIND

-178 AESMGISYKEL
+178 AESMGISFKDL

-199 IDQFND
+199 IDQFNA
-205 ALHKLDTDGTGSME
+205 ALQKLDTEGTGSME

-225 HTATGGIQTSIA
+225 HTATGGIKTSIA
-237 NAKTALARGVANIIK
+237 NARTALVRGVANIMK

-258 EPFGGLSGVISSIGK
+258 EPFGGLTGVITKLGKVGEKVFSGLGQIIPVIIPPLLEIIQTIAPALQSLLTQIMPVLSNIFQTIMPIAIQILNTLIPPLLQIIQMILPPLTQIINSLLPLLKPIADLLNPIIKILMSIITPLVEIISSILPPF
-273 IGESAFKKIG
+273 IDLLSTILQ
-283 DVINWVI
+283 VIL
-290 PKFIEVAQWINKN
+290 P
-303 KAWIE
+303 
-308 PLTIAVLSF
+308 PLTAAIDFFASVLSTK
-317 ITAFKGIKTVISIVK
+317 IQAAFGIV
-332 GIQTAFALLNA
+332 Q
-343 TMMANPIGLIIAA
+343 PIFDLIGNQFNMI
-356 IAALVAVFIYL
+356 
-367 WKHCEGFRNFF
+367 KN
-378 IGMGEGIISG
+378 IISN
-388 VQAVWTFLQ
+388 L
-397 TVFQEIVGAVTTFIQ
+397 I
-412 TIWAF
+412 
-417 ISPIFDFI
+417 DFI
-425 KNVLYLIIAV
+425 KNVFTGNWKAAWQNV
-435 VAKVLETIYNILIG
+435 VNIFKSIM
-449 VAGWVWDNVLNPI
+449 
-462 VSFFTTAF
+462 
-470 DFVTGIVGNAVNFI
+470 
-484 TGVFSGI
+484 SGI
-491 ANWIWNNVLSP
+491 A
-502 VVNFFTSAFNTVRNV
+502 
-517 VVSVFNAIR
+517 
-526 DTISNIFNAI
+526 
-536 GNIIKAPI
+536 NIIKAPI
-544 NGIISG
+544 NAIIGG
-550 INGVLKT
+550 INGFIKGL
-557 MNKIKIPKW
+557 NKIKIPNW
-566 VPGVGG
+566 VPVVGG

>member
-7 VKFVGDTSNLD
+7 VRFVGDTSNLD
-18 SKTKGL
+18 SKTRGI
-24 TSSFGKMTG
+24 TSSFGKMSAAMAIG
-33 SIALGNLAAKGIS
+33 NIAARAVSKGI
-46 KGFELVSQN
+46 ELIGENV
-55 MDRAIQRIDTMNNY
+55 DRASQRIDTMNNY

-77 VSADEASE
+77 VSADEAAE
-85 SIKRIDASVQG
+85 SVKRIDESVQG

-116 DLSQSEDMFKAIND
+116 DLGKSEAMFKSIND

-178 AESMGISYKEL
+178 AESIGISYKEL

-199 IDQFND
+199 IDQFNA
-205 ALHKLDTDGTGSME
+205 ALQKLDTEGTGSME

-237 NAKTALARGVANIIK
+237 NARTALVRGVANIMK

-258 EPFGGLSGVISSIGK
+258 EPFGGLTGVITKLGKVGEKVFSGLGQIIPVIIPPLLQIIQSIIPPLQSLLTQIMPVLTNLFQTLMPVAIQILNTLIPPLMQIIQALLPPLIQIINSLLPLIKPIADLLNPIIK
-273 IGESAFKKIG
+273 ILMAIITPMIEI
-283 DVINWVI
+283 ITTI
-290 PKFIEVAQWINKN
+290 LPPFIDYLSTLFQAILP
-303 KAWIE
+303 
-308 PLTIAVLSF
+308 PLTWAIEQFAGIFEIAMREMFNRVR
-317 ITAFKGIKTVISIVK
+317 
-332 GIQTAFALLNA
+332 
-343 TMMANPIGLIIAA
+343 PI
-356 IAALVAVFIYL
+356 F
-367 WKHCEGFRNFF
+367 EM
-378 IGMGEGIISG
+378 IGNHFNIMKNIISN
-388 VQAVWTFLQ
+388 
-397 TVFQEIVGAVTTFIQ
+397 IV
-412 TIWAF
+412 
-417 ISPIFDFI
+417 DFI
-425 KNVLYLIIAV
+425 KNV
-435 VAKVLETIYNILIG
+435 
-449 VAGWVWDNVLNPI
+449 
-462 VSFFTTAF
+462 FT
-470 DFVTGIVGNAVNFI
+470 GNWKAAWQN
-484 TGVFSGI
+484 
-491 ANWIWNNVLSP
+491 
-502 VVNFFTSAFNTVRNV
+502 VVNIFK
-517 VVSVFNAIR
+517 
-526 DTISNIFNAI
+526 NIMSGI
-536 GNIIKAPI
+536 GNILKTPL
-544 NGIISG
+544 NVIISG
-550 INGVLKT
+550 INTFIKGL
-557 MNKIKIPKW
+557 NHIKIPKW

-585 GTNYVPNDMIAMIHE
+585 GTNYVPDDMIAMIHE

>member
-7 VKFVGDTSNLD
+7 VRFVGDTSDID

-24 TSSFGKMTG
+24 TSSFGKM
-33 SIALGNLAAKGIS
+33 SAAMAIGNITAKAVSKGI
-46 KGFELVSQN
+46 ELIGENV
-55 MDRAIQRIDTMNNY
+55 DRASQRIDTMNNY

-85 SIKRIDASVQG
+85 SIKRIDESVQG

-116 DLSQSEDMFKAIND
+116 DLGKSEAMFKSIND

-178 AESMGISYKEL
+178 AESMGISFKKL

-199 IDQFND
+199 IDQFNA
-205 ALHKLDTDGTGSME
+205 ALQKLDTEGTGSME
-219 ALSKSA
+219 ALSNSA

-237 NAKTALARGVANIIK
+237 NARTALVRGVANIMK

-258 EPFGGLSGVISSIGK
+258 EPFGGLTGVITKLGKVGEKVFSGLGQIIPVIIPPLLQIIQSIIPPLQNLLTQIMPVLTNLFQTLMPVAIQILNTLIPPLMQIIQALLPPLIQIINSLLPLIKPIADLLNPIIKILMAIITPLVQIISSILPPFIDLLSTILG
-273 IGESAFKKIG
+273 
-283 DVINWVI
+283 VIL
-290 PKFIEVAQWINKN
+290 P
-303 KAWIE
+303 
-308 PLTIAVLSF
+308 PLTAAIDFFASVLSTK
-317 ITAFKGIKTVISIVK
+317 IQAAFGIVQPIFDLI
-332 GIQTAFALLNA
+332 GNRFN
-343 TMMANPIGLIIAA
+343 MMKN
-356 IAALVAVFIYL
+356 
-367 WKHCEGFRNFF
+367 
-378 IGMGEGIISG
+378 IISN
-388 VQAVWTFLQ
+388 L
-397 TVFQEIVGAVTTFIQ
+397 I
-412 TIWAF
+412 
-417 ISPIFDFI
+417 DFI
-425 KNVLYLIIAV
+425 KNV
-435 VAKVLETIYNILIG
+435 
-449 VAGWVWDNVLNPI
+449 
-462 VSFFTTAF
+462 FT
-470 DFVTGIVGNAVNFI
+470 GNWRAAWQN
-484 TGVFSGI
+484 
-491 ANWIWNNVLSP
+491 
-502 VVNFFTSAFNTVRNV
+502 VVN
-517 VVSVFNAIR
+517 
-526 DTISNIFNAI
+526 IFKSIMSGI
-536 GNIIKAPI
+536 GNILKMPL
-544 NGIISG
+544 NVIISG
-550 INGVLKT
+550 INTFIKGL
-557 MNKIKIPKW
+557 NHIKIPKW

-585 GTNYVPNDMIAMIHE
+585 GTNYVPDDMIAMIHE

-614 GMDSTRISSMQN
+614 GIDSTRISSMQN

>member
-7 VKFVGDTSNLD
+7 IKFIGDTSNVD

-55 MDRAIQRIDTMNNY
+55 MDRASQRIDTMNNY

-85 SIKRIDASVQG
+85 SVKRIDKSVQG

-237 NAKTALARGVANIIK
+237 NAKTALVRGVANIMK

-258 EPFGGLSGVISSIGK
+258 EPFGGLTGVISKLGQ
-273 IGESAFKKIG
+273 IGEKVFSGLGQIIPIIIPPLVQIIQSIIPPLQGLLTQIMPVLSNIFQTLMPVAIQILNTLIPPLIQIIQSLLPPLIQIINSLLPLIKPIADLINPVVKILMA
-283 DVINWVI
+283 VISPLIEIISTILPPFIGLLSTILQVI
-290 PKFIEVAQWINKN
+290 LP
-303 KAWIE
+303 
-308 PLTIAVLSF
+308 PLTTAIKQFAGIFEIAIREMFNRVR
-317 ITAFKGIKTVISIVK
+317 
-332 GIQTAFALLNA
+332 
-343 TMMANPIGLIIAA
+343 PIFELIGSQFN
-356 IAALVAVFIYL
+356 VM
-367 WKHCEGFRNFF
+367 KN
-378 IGMGEGIISG
+378 IISN
-388 VQAVWTFLQ
+388 L
-397 TVFQEIVGAVTTFIQ
+397 I
-412 TIWAF
+412 
-417 ISPIFDFI
+417 DFI
-425 KNVLYLIIAV
+425 KNV
-435 VAKVLETIYNILIG
+435 
-449 VAGWVWDNVLNPI
+449 
-462 VSFFTTAF
+462 FT
-470 DFVTGIVGNAVNFI
+470 GNWKGAWQN
-484 TGVFSGI
+484 
-491 ANWIWNNVLSP
+491 
-502 VVNFFTSAFNTVRNV
+502 VVNIFK
-517 VVSVFNAIR
+517 
-526 DTISNIFNAI
+526 NIMSGI
-536 GNIIKAPI
+536 GNILKTPI
-544 NGIISG
+544 NVIIAG
-550 INGVLKT
+550 LNT
-557 MNKIKIPKW
+557 FIKGLNHIRIPKW

-614 GMDSTRISSMQN
+614 GIDSTRISSMQN

>member
-18 SKTKGL
+18 SKTKGI
-24 TSSFGKMTG
+24 TSSFGKMSG
-33 SIALGNLAAKGIS
+33 AMAIGNIAAKAVS
-46 KGFELVSQN
+46 KGIEVIGEN
-55 MDRAIQRIDTMNNY
+55 VDRASQRIDTMNNY

-85 SIKRIDASVQG
+85 SIKRIDKSVQG

-103 AVAGV
+103 AVSGV
-108 QDLFTVTG
+108 QDLFTVTN
-116 DLSQSEDMFKAIND
+116 DLEQSESMFKAIND

-205 ALHKLDTDGTGSME
+205 ALHKLDSEGTGSME

-237 NAKTALARGVANIIK
+237 NAKTAMVRGVANIMK
-252 SVDKAL
+252 AVDKAL
-258 EPFGGLSGVISSIGK
+258 EPFGGLTGVISKLGE
-273 IGESAFKKIG
+273 IGEKVFSALGDIIPIIIPPLIEIVQSIMPPLQNLLSQIMPVLTNLFQTLMPVAIQILNTLLPPLMQMVEAILPGVMSIINSLLPLIKPIADLIQPIVKIIMALIPPLIEIWQSIIPPLIDLLSTILQVILPPLTTAIDFFASVLSTKIQIAFDIIKPIFKMIG
-283 DVINWVI
+283 DRFNNIKDTLQNVI
-290 PKFIEVAQWINKN
+290 
-303 KAWIE
+303 
-308 PLTIAVLSF
+308 
-317 ITAFKGIKTVISIVK
+317 
-332 GIQTAFALLNA
+332 
-343 TMMANPIGLIIAA
+343 
-356 IAALVAVFIYL
+356 
-367 WKHCEGFRNFF
+367 
-378 IGMGEGIISG
+378 
-388 VQAVWTFLQ
+388 
-397 TVFQEIVGAVTTFIQ
+397 
-412 TIWAF
+412 
-417 ISPIFDFI
+417 
-425 KNVLYLIIAV
+425 
-435 VAKVLETIYNILIG
+435 
-449 VAGWVWDNVLNPI
+449 
-462 VSFFTTAF
+462 
-470 DFVTGIVGNAVNFI
+470 DFVKN
-484 TGVFSGI
+484 VFSG
-491 ANWIWNNVLSP
+491 NWKAAWENVK
-502 VVNFFTSAFNTVRNV
+502 
-517 VVSVFNAIR
+517 
-526 DTISNIFNAI
+526 NIFKNAVS
-536 GNIIKAPI
+536 GFANIIKFPLNQMI
-544 NGIISG
+544 NL
-550 INGVLKT
+550 INAFIKGL
-557 MNKIKIPKW
+557 NKVKVPDW

-585 GTNYVPNDMIAMIHE
+585 GTNYVPDDMIAMIHE

-614 GMDSTRISSMQN
+614 GIDSTRISSMQN
-626 TYNPNIQVYNNVNIE
+626 TYNPDIQVYNNVNIE

-664 YGVGVS
+664 YGAGV

>member
-7 VKFVGDTSNLD
+7 VRFVGDTSNLD

-24 TSSFGKMTG
+24 SSSFGKLSAAMA
-33 SIALGNLAAKGIS
+33 IGNITAKAVSKGI
-46 KGFELVSQN
+46 ELIGENV
-55 MDRAIQRIDTMNNY
+55 DRASQRIDTMNNY

-85 SIKRIDASVQG
+85 SIKRIDESVQG

-116 DLSQSEDMFKAIND
+116 DLGKSEAMFKSIND

-178 AESMGISYKEL
+178 AESMGISFKKL

-199 IDQFND
+199 IDQFNE
-205 ALHKLDTDGTGSME
+205 ALNKLDSEGTGSME

-237 NAKTALARGVANIIK
+237 NARTALVRGVANIMK

-258 EPFGGLSGVISSIGK
+258 EPFGGLTGVITKLGKVGEKVFSGLGQIIPVIIPPLLQIAQEIMPSLQSIFSQIMPVLMNLVQAIMPLISQYLVTNFETLMSLVQMIMPALVEILNSLMPILTMLGGLIK
-273 IGESAFKKIG
+273 PLFTIISALLKPLLSIITTILPPFI
-283 DVINWVI
+283 DLLSTILQVIL
-290 PKFIEVAQWINKN
+290 P
-303 KAWIE
+303 
-308 PLTIAVLSF
+308 PLTAAIDLFASVLSTK
-317 ITAFKGIKTVISIVK
+317 IQAAFGI
-332 GIQTAFALLNA
+332 
-343 TMMANPIGLIIAA
+343 
-356 IAALVAVFIYL
+356 
-367 WKHCEGFRNFF
+367 
-378 IGMGEGIISG
+378 
-388 VQAVWTFLQ
+388 VQ
-397 TVFQEIVGAVTTFIQ
+397 
-412 TIWAF
+412 
-417 ISPIFDFI
+417 PIFDLIGNQFNMMKNIISNLINFI
-425 KNVLYLIIAV
+425 KNV
-435 VAKVLETIYNILIG
+435 
-449 VAGWVWDNVLNPI
+449 
-462 VSFFTTAF
+462 FT
-470 DFVTGIVGNAVNFI
+470 GNWKAAWQN
-484 TGVFSGI
+484 
-491 ANWIWNNVLSP
+491 
-502 VVNFFTSAFNTVRNV
+502 VVN
-517 VVSVFNAIR
+517 
-526 DTISNIFNAI
+526 IFKSIMSGI
-536 GNIIKAPI
+536 GNILKAPI
-544 NGIISG
+544 NAIIGG
-550 INGVLKT
+550 INGFIKGL
-557 MNKIKIPKW
+557 NKIKIPNW
-566 VPGVGG
+566 VPAVGG

-585 GTNYVPNDMIAMIHE
+585 GTNYVPDDMLAMIHE

-614 GMDSTRISSMQN
+614 GIDSTRITSMQN